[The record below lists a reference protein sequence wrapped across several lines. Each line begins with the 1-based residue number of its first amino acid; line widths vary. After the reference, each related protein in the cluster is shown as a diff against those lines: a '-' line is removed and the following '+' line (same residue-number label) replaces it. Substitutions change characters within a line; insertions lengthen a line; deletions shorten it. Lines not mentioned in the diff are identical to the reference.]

1 MKKEYHPEIFSSK
14 DLYIS
19 SYLKAIG
26 EPLHD
31 ATLDDRG
38 RTIFHFEDTADLK
51 TALKKYYTGAA
62 LVSPSAFIESFK
74 GLRSLAYSLS
84 GDLQKS
90 NMRSKKFGT
99 QKDKKA

>member
-1 MKKEYHPEIFSSK
+1 MSSKNQPQIFSSK

-26 EPLHD
+26 ESLHD

-84 GDLQKS
+84 GDLQK
-90 NMRSKKFGT
+90 K
-99 QKDKKA
+99 QI